1 MFIILEILRGG
12 NIATPT
18 VYIFVFVNEVCNK
31 ISARFPS
38 LIYTSPR
45 SNSCTPKYFPE
56 KCLPPWLQNISPVR

>member
-1 MFIILEILRGG
+1 MFIILEILWGG

-38 LIYTSPR
+38 LIYIR
-45 SNSCTPKYFPE
+45 AYQKG
-56 KCLPPWLQNISPVR
+56 